1 MSKIDFSAEEIE
13 AIIKHSITG
22 PHKDLLAEAIIGLMD
37 SDFKMG
43 ALLKAALGTK
53 RECDLPLKDEY
64 YVNFGHVSNYM
75 FDEVKMR
82 EKGLIDSSDKMKCTL
97 LGFNP
102 WAANGYHILYKYL
115 DSSGKEQEASYAIGK
130 SSLEIVEEFPE
141 DFTDE
146 PF

>member
-75 FDEVKMR
+75 FDEVKMK
-82 EKGLIDSSDKMKCTL
+82 EEGLIDNFDQIKCRL
-97 LGFNP
+97 IGFNP
-102 WAANGYHILYKYL
+102 WNSSSYNIIYKYL
-115 DSSGKEQEASYAIGK
+115 DSSGKECEASYAVDAH
-130 SSLEIVEEFPE
+130 SLAVIEEFPE
-141 DFTDE
+141 DF
-146 PF
+146 